1 MPPALIPEERLPLGI
16 EKAGVGSDFYEVVN
30 AGKAKTVRGEI
41 SEFQEDGVKLSD
53 GTLLPADV
61 VIFATGWN
69 QSVAFLSE
77 ELQREIVRDGYSRL
91 YRQILPPAVQ
101 NLGFVGYASS
111 FACQLTAE
119 IGAHWLSEHFLGSL
133 TLPSEENMN
142 EEIDRVH
149 AWAEREFPNRGTEGF
164 IGPNLSHYVDE
175 LMTDLG
181 LPLRREKSV
190 LAEYFGPFRASRYAG
205 LADERA
211 TRRRH

>member
-91 YRQILPPAVQ
+91 YQI
-101 NLGFVGYASS
+101 GR
-111 FACQLTAE
+111 
-119 IGAHWLSEHFLGSL
+119 AH
-133 TLPSEENMN
+133 
-142 EEIDRVH
+142 V
-149 AWAEREFPNRGTEGF
+149 
-164 IGPNLSHYVDE
+164 
-175 LMTDLG
+175 
-181 LPLRREKSV
+181 
-190 LAEYFGPFRASRYAG
+190 
-205 LADERA
+205 
-211 TRRRH
+211 